1 MGHWTPRTGRG
12 GAGHVLGPRRMAEW
26 ALVPAPNRLLT
37 ARGPRGRLFLSRAWQ
52 RAKRGSAWIWS
63 QPEVGVHP
71 PPLAPLEVL
80 WGFGKTMGA
89 GPSARPG
96 ILQVACTG
104 RPWTLTAQQLL

>member
-52 RAKRGSAWIWS
+52 RAKRGSAWI
-63 QPEVGVHP
+63 
-71 PPLAPLEVL
+71 
-80 WGFGKTMGA
+80 
-89 GPSARPG
+89 
-96 ILQVACTG
+96 
-104 RPWTLTAQQLL
+104 